1 MCHYSGMFAVTYLAH
16 RSFNRQ
22 SLRKPLSD
30 ALLAMGYSTE
40 SLENEL
46 VYERGYRTRQLIDE
60 ATMERYFPE
69 TDIHKLLFS
78 LQDLRSLVA
87 PVFRSDQYEACFDS
101 ECHMIYERVY
111 ASIVE
116 AFPHLRVLAV
126 DRPLEGYTCIYAPK
140 DNSL

>member
-1 MCHYSGMFAVTYLAH
+1 MCYYSGLFAVTYLAH
-16 RSFNRQ
+16 QSFDRQ

-30 ALLAMGYSTE
+30 ALSAMGYSTE
-40 SLENEL
+40 SLEKEL
-46 VYERGYRTRQLIDE
+46 VYERGFRTRQLIDE
-60 ATMERYFPE
+60 AIMERYFPE
-69 TDIHKLLFS
+69 TNIHKLRFYLE
-78 LQDLRSLVA
+78 DLRSLMA
-87 PVFRSDQYEACFDS
+87 PVFRSDQYEECFDN

-140 DNSL
+140 DTSQ